1 MLEACP
7 NLYLKAVIRIENAL
21 IGLGLD
27 HMLRFRTIFTQN
39 TWFESETVVV
49 FPKAKFR
56 YILGF
61 KTANLP

>member
-1 MLEACP
+1 MFEACP

-21 IGLGLD
+21 TGLGLD
-27 HMLRFRTIFTQN
+27 HMLRFGIIFTQN

-56 YILGF
+56 
-61 KTANLP
+61 